1 MLNIVRFD
9 NQNILWTL
17 KELDVIIF
25 QFNNLKRHSDAFAFG
40 LVQLGY
46 KIGDKIGLYLS
57 DDLGSEILA
66 STIGS
71 IKAGVSI

>member
-40 LVQLGY
+40 LV
-46 KIGDKIGLYLS
+46 
-57 DDLGSEILA
+57 
-66 STIGS
+66 
-71 IKAGVSI
+71 